1 MTKIEKT
8 TTQLPRPS
16 PAALQATLVTIS
28 AAYLPSVTKASTVI
42 QHNDHGGLTIVV
54 DYITLQMVLVT
65 GIFVLIGLLFYVYSV
80 GWRAG
85 ALFQAVANRTSTSP
99 LESTGSSAAAQMRM
113 YASLQAPSGAVPAPT
128 EPTGSGAPLPP
139 TAKKIKPFADTCIIT
154 RNAFD
159 SGLAHNKMCSSLRTH
174 ARGTRTLA
182 LCTRCAEES

>member
-65 GIFVLIGLLFYVYSV
+65 GIFVDCRLNPLG
-80 GWRAG
+80 RARRCHQQG
-85 ALFQAVANRTSTSP
+85 KRLDR
-99 LESTGSSAAAQMRM
+99 
-113 YASLQAPSGAVPAPT
+113 LQ
-128 EPTGSGAPLPP
+128 
-139 TAKKIKPFADTCIIT
+139 
-154 RNAFD
+154 
-159 SGLAHNKMCSSLRTH
+159 TH
-174 ARGTRTLA
+174 AL
-182 LCTRCAEES
+182 